1 MVTDK
6 TNPIYKGGI
15 AKVNYAGP
23 TTGKTTY
30 IKANPNSGNVDLDAI
45 PEYKALRQQ
54 IADKLG
60 LDYRNPKVTYSPEYQ
75 EVFNQFISK

>member
-1 MVTDK
+1 MVTDR

-30 IKANPNSGNVDLDAI
+30 IKTHPNNGNVDLDAI

-54 IADKLG
+54 IADKLR
-60 LDYRNPKVTYSPEYQ
+60 LDYRDPKVTDSPEYQ
-75 EVFNQFISK
+75 KAFNQFIST